1 MRTYY
6 TEGHGTYRSRYGERG
21 GLYRSRYGI
30 ICGVCRGI
38 ADYFDVS
45 VFWTRALAVATL
57 ICTGFFPI
65 VFIYFFAA
73 LLMKKEP
80 YVRWES

>member
-1 MRTYY
+1 MRYDY
-6 TEGHGTYRSRYGERG
+6 AERR

-30 ICGVCRGI
+30 FCGVCRGI

-45 VFWTRALAVATL
+45 VFWTRALALLFLV
-57 ICTGFFPI
+57 CTGVWPTL
-65 VFIYFFAA
+65 FIYFFAA

-80 YVRWES
+80 YVRWEA